1 MNVDNSEVNCLVKK
15 IYKKKVTTTSL
26 YIRWLDEYM
35 ETFRYFSAA
44 NSDAKIRVST
54 LEQGNNL

>member
-15 IYKKKVTTTSL
+15 KRKVTTTSL